1 MTEKKV
7 RRQFTA
13 QFKKDAVQLVIEHE
27 LPVAQV
33 ARDLGIGESSL
44 TRWVAKARAH
54 GAASLT
60 GTLQSSEQEELQRLR
75 RENQIL
81 RQEKEILKKAAV
93 FFARESH

>member
-1 MTEKKV
+1 MNEKKF
-7 RRQFTA
+7 RRRFTA

-33 ARDLGIGESSL
+33 ARELDIGESSL
-44 TRWVAKARAH
+44 TRWVAKARSH
-54 GAASLT
+54 GTASLT
-60 GTLQSSEQEELQRLR
+60 GSLQSSDQEELQRLR

-81 RQEKEILKKAAV
+81 LQEREILKKAAV